1 MSASRNQMYCPRCA
15 TQNIESARF
24 CRSCGANLS
33 LVPQALSGHLPE
45 TRKDGIEK
53 AIRRIREP
61 NLARGVRRVSVGFAF
76 LVIVA
81 VVFLTR
87 ASLGSLGPPEAVW
100 LLIPAFFLLLK
111 GIGEMVKVIS
121 KERDARHALMP
132 VQTTVKLPPD
142 PIYDPAVPSS
152 ITERTTRHLDTSAK
166 S

>member
-1 MSASRNQMYCPRCA
+1 MYCPRCA

-45 TRKDGIEK
+45 ARKDGIEK
-53 AIRRIREP
+53 VIRRIREP

-81 VVFLTR
+81 VLFLR
-87 ASLGSLGPPEAVW
+87 GAPGFGEIW
-100 LLIPAFFLLLK
+100 LLIPAFLLLGK

-142 PIYDPAVPSS
+142 PIYDPAAPSS